1 MVASLRTVEMRAWR
15 DSSMASLNLGFATW
29 YGWRKWSKFPR
40 ARTALLFT
48 WREKKKKKKVPT
60 TAFWLLV
67 YGQSL
72 LTSLLRNHAE
82 STRNLSGIKLVS
94 FQMQLAKYH
103 QKDHSLQMII
113 PKQLT
118 ILMLWT
124 STKSSALQA
133 TDMGNIPHIDPQER
147 MLTSS
152 SLSVGAEHPKS
163 K

>member
-1 MVASLRTVEMRAWR
+1 MIWLKEMKQIPKGP
-15 DSSMASLNLGFATW
+15 DCI
-29 YGWRKWSKFPR
+29 
-40 ARTALLFT
+40 ALYLK
-48 WREKKKKKKVPT
+48 EKKKKKKVPT

-82 STRNLSGIKLVS
+82 STRNPSGIKLVS
-94 FQMQLAKYH
+94 FQIQLAKYH
-103 QKDHSLQMII
+103 QKDHSLHMII

>member
-1 MVASLRTVEMRAWR
+1 MVEGNEANSQGPGLHCSLPE
-15 DSSMASLNLGFATW
+15 G
-29 YGWRKWSKFPR
+29 K
-40 ARTALLFT
+40 
-48 WREKKKKKKVPT
+48 KKKKKKVPK
-60 TAFWLLV
+60 TAFWVLV
-67 YGQSL
+67 YRQSL

-103 QKDHSLQMII
+103 QKDYSLQMII

-133 TDMGNIPHIDPQER
+133 TDMGNIPHIDPQREDADQQ
-147 MLTSS
+147 LT
-152 SLSVGAEHPKS
+152 VCWGRTP
-163 K
+163 